1 MFVSYPRRKVSEFRY
16 RRWVSPFG
24 NPRIKASSQ
33 LPVAYRSV
41 ARPSSPLSAK
51 ASAECPYRHLIAL
64 IINAHPARQ
73 QDGHTFGQSFV
84 LLSAC
89 AEKHDRKT
97 SFASQDR
104 TDSSSLRLDLTSPK
118 AHEAKTKAPLTNCH
132 AASRRLPCGK
142 PTNDDA
148 PGCRLPQAV
157 AATHVHAR
165 MIAHARTPGTIPSS
179 RCQTTRTRS
188 IDRPVRIS
196 VLMDEF
202 PDDWWSQSGS
212 NRRPHA
218 CKARALPAEL
228 WPL

>member
-1 MFVSYPRRKVSEFRY
+1 MP
-16 RRWVSPFG
+16 
-24 NPRIKASSQ
+24 I
-33 LPVAYRSV
+33 
-41 ARPSSPLSAK
+41 PLGS
-51 ASAECPYRHLIAL
+51 
-64 IINAHPARQ
+64 
-73 QDGHTFGQSFV
+73 
-84 LLSAC
+84 
-89 AEKHDRKT
+89 
-97 SFASQDR
+97 R
-104 TDSSSLRLDLTSPK
+104 TDTLLVSHSSCFPLARKNMTERPALLLRIAPTAKGSPSRCHGPK
-118 AHEAKTKAPLTNCH
+118 AHEPRTKAPLTNCH
-132 AASRRLPCGK
+132 AASRRLHCRR

-196 VLMDEF
+196 VLMDEISN
-202 PDDWWSQSGS
+202 DWWSQSGS

-228 WPL
+228 WPLNLTGSRA